1 MRRYHALRHF
11 EEAPQLPTGY
21 AGMSLITLFP
31 FIWNRMVDPV
41 LVAHAGGDLSKLNL
55 HPPAR
60 ARLYAKWGG
69 KAEKTSVA

>member
-21 AGMSLITLFP
+21 AGMSLLTLFP
-31 FIWNRMVDPV
+31 PLWSRIVDPV
-41 LVAHAGGDLSKLNL
+41 LVAHESGDLSKLNI

-60 ARLYAKWGG
+60 KRIFAKWG
-69 KAEKTSVA
+69 AKTG